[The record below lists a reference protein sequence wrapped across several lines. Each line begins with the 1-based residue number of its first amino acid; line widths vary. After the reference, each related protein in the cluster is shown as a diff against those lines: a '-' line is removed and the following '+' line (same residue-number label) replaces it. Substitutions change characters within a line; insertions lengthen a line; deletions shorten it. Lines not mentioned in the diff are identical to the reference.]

1 MSKVTVGIPA
11 RMGASRFPG
20 KPLAEILGMP
30 MIQHVYLRS
39 IRAKTV
45 DRVFIATCDEVIR
58 ATCEA
63 FGAEVVMTD
72 PDIERPGLR
81 VAAACEELRIPDR
94 DIVVVV
100 QGDEPLV
107 RPEMIDQAVLALQDS
122 NYQMGTL
129 VGAASPE
136 EWNDPNEVKVVSS
149 ISNQILYMSR
159 SAIPSNERGN
169 VLIAMK
175 QVAIMPF
182 RMSMLRQFQSLPMT
196 PLEIV
201 ESVELVRALE
211 HGIAVLAIPTKFRN
225 VSVDDTHGLREAEIM
240 MSSDKLYLEYRL

>member
-1 MSKVTVGIPA
+1 MVQVVVGIPA

-39 IRAKTV
+39 IRSNVA
-45 DRVFIATCDEVIR
+45 DRVFIATCDEEIR
-58 ATCEA
+58 IACEG

-72 PDIERPGLR
+72 PKIERPGLR
-81 VAAACEELRIPDR
+81 VAAASMELGVAEE

-107 RPEMIDQAVLALQDS
+107 HPEMINLAANALQSSD
-122 NYQMGTL
+122 YQLGTL
-129 VGAASPE
+129 VAPATLD

-149 ISNQILYMSR
+149 TNNQILYMSR
-159 SAIPSNERGN
+159 AAIPSNEREN
-169 VLIAMK
+169 KPLAMK

-182 RMSMLRQFQSLPMT
+182 RMSMLQQFQLLSMT
-196 PLEIV
+196 PLEV
-201 ESVELVRALE
+201 TESIELIRALE
-211 HGIAVLAIPTKFRN
+211 HGIPVLAIRTSFPN
-225 VSVDDTHGLREAEIM
+225 VSVDDPLGLQEAEKM
-240 MSSDKLYLEYRL
+240 MMNDEIYLEYR

>member
-1 MSKVTVGIPA
+1 MVQVVVGIPA

-45 DRVFIATCDEVIR
+45 DRVFITTCDEEIR
-58 ATCEA
+58 VACEG
-63 FGAEVVMTD
+63 FGAEVIMTD
-72 PDIERPGLR
+72 SDIERPGLR
-81 VAAACEELRIPDR
+81 VAAACEKLRIPDQ

-107 RPEMIDQAVLALQDS
+107 HPEMIDLAANSLRNSD
-122 NYQMGTL
+122 YQLGTL
-129 VGAASPE
+129 VGAATVS

-149 ISNQILYMSR
+149 MNNQIMYMSR
-159 SAIPSNERGN
+159 SGIPSNELGHETK
-169 VLIAMK
+169 AMK

-182 RMSMLRQFQSLPMT
+182 KMSMLRRFQSLTMS
-196 PLEIV
+196 PLEAI
-201 ESVELVRALE
+201 ESIELVRALE
-211 HGIAVLAIPTKFRN
+211 HGIPVLAIPTSFPN
-225 VSVDDTHGLREAEIM
+225 VSVDEPLGLKEAEIM
-240 MSSDKLYLEYRL
+240 MSSDELFLEYRL